1 MATTFTIK
9 RQKLFFDY
17 GITTKEIQSYAKA
30 KNTSVKDAYS
40 ALKDQRANAGV
51 GKEAY
56 ATLDPSRYKA
66 KNLKAVKGMNTGIVG
81 KSPGGFYN
89 LSSGKLSA
97 SAAGQAGAKY
107 NKAFLAGQ
115 KSVVAAP
122 TTTGGYLQGAWNS
135 MSKMGKAGAIAGGLA
150 LGGLAVKGLVSGNK
164 KEKTYS
170 VKRITK

>member
-1 MATTFTIK
+1 MTTFTIK

-17 GITTKEIQSYAKA
+17 GLTTAEIQSYAKA
-30 KNTSVKDAYS
+30 NNTSVKDAYS
-40 ALKDQRANAGV
+40 ALKNQRANAGV

-56 ATLDPSRYKA
+56 AKLDPSRYKA
-66 KNLKAVKGMNTGIVG
+66 KDLRAVKELNTGIVG
-81 KSPGGFYN
+81 KSPGGAYQTT
-89 LSSGKLSA
+89 SGKLSA
-97 SAAGQAGAKY
+97 SAAGQASAKY

-122 TTTGGYLQGAWNS
+122 TTTGGYLKGAWNS
-135 MSKMGKAGAIAGGLA
+135 MSKTGKAGAIAGGLA
-150 LGGLAVKGLVSGNK
+150 LGGLAVKGLVGGNK